1 MINPVNNKKMSLLAP
16 VLSVWNWFKKK
27 FIDHAQNADTVA
39 VTITH
44 MAKTILNN
52 RVTGFLANIADAVFH
67 TQLPTDI
74 IAVINGAIPKVLAI
88 ELSIEGLPANPT
100 EADVLAFEQRIL
112 DAFDVKAD
120 NSELY
125 TKLAAQLYSIIST
138 MVTNKAV
145 SFADCVTAVETAY
158 QDYLADQLQLAA

>member
-1 MINPVNNKKMSLLAP
+1 MSLLSP

-27 FIDHAQNADTVA
+27 FIDHAQSADTVA
-39 VTITH
+39 VTITN
-44 MAKTILNN
+44 MAKTLLNN
-52 RVTGFLANIADAVFH
+52 PVTGFLANIADAVFH
-67 TQLPTDI
+67 TQLPTEV
-74 IAVINGAIPKVLAI
+74 IAVVNGAIPKVLAI

-100 EADVLAFEQRIL
+100 DADILAFEQRIL
-112 DAFDVKAD
+112 NAFDVKAD

-125 TKLAAQLYSIIST
+125 TKLGAQVFSIITT

-158 QDYLADQLQLAA
+158 EDYLADKAQLAA